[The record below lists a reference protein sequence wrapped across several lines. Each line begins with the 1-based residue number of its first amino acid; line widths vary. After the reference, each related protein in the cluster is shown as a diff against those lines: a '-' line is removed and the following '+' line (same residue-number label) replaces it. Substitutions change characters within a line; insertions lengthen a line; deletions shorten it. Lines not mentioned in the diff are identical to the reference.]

1 MTTATQTTPALK
13 QIAIGDLVDIIGS
26 GIRDFRHAPQFGL
39 VFAGM
44 FALGGWLLF
53 ALLWR
58 LNMPYFAYPLAMGF
72 ALIAPFAATGFYA
85 VSEHLE
91 QGMPL
96 TWGSIMSAVRKAASG
111 EIRWMA
117 VITGFALIIWM
128 DIAAFLLFAFTS
140 FEVITVDTLKNLL
153 TTPIGWFFAILGN
166 VVGAIIAMAV
176 FSISVVSFPM
186 LYDRKVDFVT
196 AMTTSVRVVTTS
208 PQAMMV
214 WCAMIAASM
223 AISIATGLLGLLLTM
238 PVIGHA
244 TWHLYRA
251 AVPPA
256 A

>member
-1 MTTATQTTPALK
+1 MTTAAQTTPALK
-13 QIAIGDLVDIIGS
+13 QIAVGDLVAIIAA
-26 GIRDFRHAPQFGL
+26 GIRDFRRAPQFGL
-39 VFAGM
+39 VFSGL
-44 FALGGWLLF
+44 FALGGWLLI

-72 ALIAPFAATGFYA
+72 ALIAPFAATGYYA

-96 TWGSIMSAVRKAASG
+96 TWGSILSAVRKAARG
-111 EIRWMA
+111 EVRWMA
-117 VITGFALIIWM
+117 IITGFALIIWM
-128 DIAAFLLFAFTS
+128 DIAAFLMFAFTS
-140 FEVITVDTLKNLL
+140 FEVITTDTLKNLL
-153 TTPIGWFFAILGN
+153 TTPTGWIFAILGN
-166 VVGAIIAMAV
+166 AVGAIIAMAV

-196 AMTTSVRVVTTS
+196 AMTTSVNLVISS
-208 PQAMMV
+208 PRAMMV
-214 WCAMIAASM
+214 WCAIIAASM
-223 AISIATGLLGLLLTM
+223 AISIATGLVGLVLTM
-238 PVIGHA
+238 PVIGHS